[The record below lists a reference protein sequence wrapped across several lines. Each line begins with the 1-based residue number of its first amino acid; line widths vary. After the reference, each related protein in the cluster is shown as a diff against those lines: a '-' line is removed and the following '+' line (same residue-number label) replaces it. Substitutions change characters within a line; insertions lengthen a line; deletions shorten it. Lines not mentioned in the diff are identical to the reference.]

1 MSRVGKSIRTEDRL
15 MVAYLQECGVEQYG
29 VTANV
34 YRVSFWGDK
43 NILKLNCGDGYTTL

>member
-29 VTANV
+29 VTANG
-34 YRVSFWGDK
+34 YGVSFWGDK